1 MRRKPHER
9 GIPRASNGWR
19 LALVFAV
26 VLSMIGVG
34 LYFGSLRNQAERR
47 CMEQCAISGKQGDLV
62 PVIERMRSGSGTAA
76 FTPTECV
83 CR

>member
-1 MRRKPHER
+1 MLQER
-9 GIPRASNGWR
+9 GPRRVSNGRR

-26 VLSMIGVG
+26 VLGMIGIAVH
-34 LYFGSLRNQAERR
+34 FGSLRNQAARR
-47 CMEQCAISGKQGDLV
+47 CAEQCAAKGKHGDLV

-76 FTPTECV
+76 FTPTECI

>member
-1 MRRKPHER
+1 MPRLETPSRR
-9 GIPRASNGWR
+9 ISNGWR
-19 LALVFAV
+19 LVLVLAV
-26 VLSMIGVG
+26 VLSMTGVG
-34 LYFGSLRNQAERR
+34 VYFASLHNQAKRR
-47 CMEQCAISGKQGDLV
+47 CIEQCAASGKQGDLV